1 MTDQATSSPS
11 GGPAARSNER
21 PEVPLLI
28 ANEERLTGESFQ
40 VFDPA
45 RPSEVVGQV
54 ASARQQDALDAVAA
68 ADRAFPEWA
77 ALAPDRRA
85 RMLIDALDALKDG
98 LDDRI
103 ELLVRENGKVRIEAT
118 IEMSVFENRTRL
130 AAELAGE
137 LSHVRHLGP
146 EQGLRLEPV
155 IEDGVERARPPIP
168 YTSEISRMP
177 LGVVTIIVPFNW
189 PLAILAASLPY
200 ALVAG
205 CTVIVKPP
213 PTAPIATTLSLIKL
227 ASKLPA
233 GVLNVVSGSNEAV
246 EPLLTDPRVRKVVFT
261 GSTGAGKRIMEMCAG
276 NLARVTLELGGND
289 PAILLEDVE
298 LNDQAFGRLMAAGFL
313 TTGQVCMAA
322 KRLYVHR
329 SRYDEVVDGLSAALD
344 KYRLGH
350 GLDPDTTMGPLNSRA
365 QRDFVARLR
374 EEAKAA
380 GHEVRDFGTLSDEAA
395 AGDGHFLRPSLVL
408 DPDPAL
414 AVVEQEQF
422 GPILPIL
429 PFDDVEPL
437 VTQINN
443 DWSGLCSSVWSA
455 DIDRA
460 AQIGRRL
467 RTGTTWINNANA
479 VTQDDRAPFG
489 GFRMSGVGRE
499 MGSEGILAFTEP
511 HTLTFAVSDAH

>member
-168 YTSEISRMP
+168 YTAEISRMP

-189 PLAILAASLPY
+189 PL
-200 ALVAG
+200 
-205 CTVIVKPP
+205 
-213 PTAPIATTLSLIKL
+213 
-227 ASKLPA
+227 
-233 GVLNVVSGSNEAV
+233 
-246 EPLLTDPRVRKVVFT
+246 
-261 GSTGAGKRIMEMCAG
+261 
-276 NLARVTLELGGND
+276 
-289 PAILLEDVE
+289 
-298 LNDQAFGRLMAAGFL
+298 
-313 TTGQVCMAA
+313 
-322 KRLYVHR
+322 
-329 SRYDEVVDGLSAALD
+329 
-344 KYRLGH
+344 
-350 GLDPDTTMGPLNSRA
+350 
-365 QRDFVARLR
+365 
-374 EEAKAA
+374 
-380 GHEVRDFGTLSDEAA
+380 
-395 AGDGHFLRPSLVL
+395 
-408 DPDPAL
+408 
-414 AVVEQEQF
+414 
-422 GPILPIL
+422 
-429 PFDDVEPL
+429 
-437 VTQINN
+437 
-443 DWSGLCSSVWSA
+443 
-455 DIDRA
+455 
-460 AQIGRRL
+460 
-467 RTGTTWINNANA
+467 
-479 VTQDDRAPFG
+479 
-489 GFRMSGVGRE
+489 
-499 MGSEGILAFTEP
+499 
-511 HTLTFAVSDAH
+511 